1 MLEYETWRIFPHS
14 PAGNLQGPSWH
25 LFCNPGVLQ
34 LVRGAQLK
42 VQLEKFHLRW
52 TRKPTKHVLTGD
64 LPSNFIVFNSIFS
77 YLPHL
82 DQFCNASWGD
92 SKKERRQ
99 RSTAQ
104 LLVEGNLLFG
114 IKNMPGDWIRDLK
127 KMICLRMGHV
137 FTIKTSRV
145 TELSG
150 MLKILDKIIPKFP
163 IEQTVDYLMLI
174 LNFCWDAFEII
185 HDQWLVNCFTL
196 NTTQKVRDSQEGS
209 GYW

>member
-163 IEQTVDYLMLI
+163 IETDGWLFDVDFEFLLGR
-174 LNFCWDAFEII
+174 LWDHSWPVTSELL
-185 HDQWLVNCFTL
+185 HP
-196 NTTQKVRDSQEGS
+196 
-209 GYW
+209 